1 MTETQDQD
9 VVDVLTADHREVEDL
24 IAHIQD
30 ASAGGD
36 RRDLADVLIA
46 ELVRHSV
53 AEEMH
58 VYPAMKKHL
67 PDGEKAVAHDVEEHK
82 ELESVMKELE
92 AADAEGPQFVALVK
106 QLSDILRDHVQDEEK
121 EQFPKLRAAVSRQEL
136 VDIAGKVEAAKK
148 AAPTRPHPSSPNNE
162 LFHKSVGPGVGMID
176 RLRDKL
182 TGRPTS

>member
-92 AADAEGPQFVALVK
+92 AADAEGAQFVALVK
-106 QLSDILRDHVQDEEK
+106 QLSDILR
-121 EQFPKLRAAVSRQEL
+121 
-136 VDIAGKVEAAKK
+136 
-148 AAPTRPHPSSPNNE
+148 
-162 LFHKSVGPGVGMID
+162 
-176 RLRDKL
+176 
-182 TGRPTS
+182 